1 MKEQVIEQSRT
12 EAELL
17 HQIMSLAI
25 ENHALLGIT
34 VRYSSNYHEFEIQV
48 IEKGSSSQLEHR
60 HVPRLF
66 HEHIYLGNRFERLG
80 DSFEKLLSVEDKLI
94 DLISEAKDKQEAA
107 A

>member
-25 ENHALLGIT
+25 ENHALLEIT
-34 VRYSSNYHEFEIQV
+34 VKYSSNYHEFEIQV
-48 IEKGSSSQLEHR
+48 VEKGASSQLEHKNG
-60 HVPRLF
+60 PRLL
-66 HEHIYLGNRFERLG
+66 HEHIYLGNRFEGLG

-94 DLISEAKDKQEAA
+94 DLISEAKDKQVAA